1 MRTECCRSQS
11 RYLLSMVL
19 AWCTV
24 GACGSAASAQDLAIK
39 AGKIITVSG
48 PTLENGIIIIR
59 DGRIAEVGSDL
70 EIPVDLRLVDATDKV
85 VMPGIVDPHSSSA
98 LNQANERNAVVPFL
112 SVVDGIDPMRPY
124 FEESR
129 RNGVTTAVVVPGNST
144 MIGGQAS
151 IVKTAGIYVDDM
163 LLLRSAGLKLSL
175 QPPSGSRMSHIARLR
190 RELETAKRQLAE
202 AAETPPATP
211 APEKPAPEKPAPE
224 KPAPEKPAS
233 DQPFSSENGLSE
245 SSDPGTVQEPER
257 TEPAEG
263 ATETTAAS
271 NAAAN
276 QAVKDL
282 LNGKTRAFIYCQNA
296 ADVGQAFRLM
306 DDFKFNAILVL
317 GQDCHQAAGEIAKRN
332 VPVILDPT
340 LVYWK
345 RDPVTRLDEKI
356 VLTKLYQD
364 AGVKFLFQSNDS
376 DSRQSLGSSYF
387 WFQAATAVRYGLS
400 REDAIAALT
409 LEPAKALGI
418 DQYVG
423 SIQAGRDADLVI
435 LTGDPLDISTW
446 VDQTLVNG
454 KVVYERK
461 TDWKLKLLLE
471 AQPQ

>member
-1 MRTECCRSQS
+1 MRTDFCRSKICG
-11 RYLLSMVL
+11 LLGVAL
-19 AWCTV
+19 AWSTGAAWTTV
-24 GACGSAASAQDLAIK
+24 ASAQDLAIK
-39 AGKIITVSG
+39 AGKIITVAG

-59 DGRIAEVGSDL
+59 DGRIAEVGTDL
-70 EIPVDLRLVDATDKV
+70 AIPTDLRLLDVSDKV
-85 VMPGIVDPHSSSA
+85 VMPGIVDPHSSAGLS
-98 LNQANERNAVVPFL
+98 QANERNAVVPFL

-129 RNGVTTAVVVPGNST
+129 RTGVTTAVVAPGNST

-151 IVKTAGIYVDDM
+151 IVKTAGRYVDDM
-163 LLLRSAGLKLSL
+163 LLMRSAGLKLSL

-202 AAETPPATP
+202 AAEAKTDKPADGSDKP
-211 APEKPAPEKPAPE
+211 ADGTDKPAPVEPPKPTEAE
-224 KPAPEKPAS
+224 GNAAS
-233 DQPFSSENGLSE
+233 NSE
-245 SSDPGTVQEPER
+245 TIQEPER
-257 TEPAEG
+257 TEPAGDSAEK
-263 ATETTAAS
+263 TAES
-271 NAAAN
+271 AAATN

-282 LNGKTRAFIYCQNA
+282 LSGKTRAMIYCQNA

-306 DDFKFNAILVL
+306 DDYRFAAILVL
-317 GQDCHQAAGEIAKRN
+317 GQDCYQAADEIAKRG

-340 LVYWK
+340 LVFWK
-345 RDPVTRLDEKI
+345 RDPVTRVDEKI
-356 VLTKLYQD
+356 VLTKRYQD

-387 WFQAATAVRYGLS
+387 WFQAATAVQYGLS
-400 REDAIAALT
+400 REEAIAALT
-409 LEPAKALGI
+409 LEPAKAMGI

-423 SIQAGRDADLVI
+423 SIQVGRDADLVI
-435 LTGDPLDISTW
+435 LTGDPLDVSTW

-461 TDWKLKLLLE
+461 SDWKLKLLLE